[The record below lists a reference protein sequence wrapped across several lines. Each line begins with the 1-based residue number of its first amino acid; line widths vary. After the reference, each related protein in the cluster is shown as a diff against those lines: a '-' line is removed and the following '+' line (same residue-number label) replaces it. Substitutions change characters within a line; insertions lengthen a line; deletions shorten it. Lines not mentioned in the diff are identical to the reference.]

1 MRGTVIVVRRAY
13 SDMSL
18 CLWKAGEIRD
28 VNVAA
33 MRLRSS
39 YCSMVV
45 NAVDYGGYRRRCGER
60 VGRNVEVFWCARS
73 RWSESTPD
81 NLVAFPVSLV
91 V

>member
-13 SDMSL
+13 SDMPL
-18 CLWKAGEIRD
+18 CLWNAGDIRD
-28 VNVAA
+28 VDVAA
-33 MRLRSS
+33 TRLRSS

-45 NAVDYGGYRRRCGER
+45 NAVDDGGYRRRCGER

-73 RWSESTPD
+73 RWYESTPD